1 MRAAATAEAARAVAA
16 LVVAARAEES
26 QVEGRRALVAQL
38 EEVVTAMEATKEVIT
53 VREAVCAV
61 VGRWAEATEAEES
74 VARVEVPEAFAA
86 AWKEVRCPHSSRC
99 NRSRSW
105 TGPRT

>member
-1 MRAAATAEAARAVAA
+1 MRA
-16 LVVAARAEES
+16 AARAEES

-38 EEVVTAMEATKEVIT
+38 AAVVTAMEAAKEVIT

-74 VARVEVPEAFAA
+74 VARVEVPEAFGAA
-86 AWKEVRCPHSSRC
+86 RKEARCPHSSRYSH
-99 NRSRSW
+99 SRSW
-105 TGPRT
+105 RGPCT